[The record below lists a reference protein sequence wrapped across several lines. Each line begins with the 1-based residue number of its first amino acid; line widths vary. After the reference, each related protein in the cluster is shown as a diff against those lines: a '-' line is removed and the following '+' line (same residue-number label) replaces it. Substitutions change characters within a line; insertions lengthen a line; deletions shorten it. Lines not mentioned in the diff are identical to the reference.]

1 MCYSSDQTI
10 IGGLMKQFLFLASCI
25 LIFSSACGG
34 GDNAS
39 SEDQK
44 VIDALADVVM
54 ADEEF
59 PGTADDAKCIAET
72 HVSILGAA
80 YIQENNLTDSATFD
94 AWDPAEAELSRNDF
108 KNLFKETIGCVEKGF
123 QAVLGEDADL
133 EGLSEESVEC
143 LAKEIVNDDVLDAI
157 YDAGTIGEEPPEE
170 FFFSLFENCP
180 SFLVDSIVEGA
191 GLDQES
197 AECFA
202 DKVSY
207 ESFIFAIEASSLP
220 EDEMPEGATKV
231 IAEFFAAAV
240 ECDVDLANFG

>member
-1 MCYSSDQTI
+1 
-10 IGGLMKQFLFLASCI
+10 MKKFLFFTSCI
-25 LIFSSACGG
+25 LILASACGG
-34 GDNAS
+34 GDSAS

-44 VIDALADVVM
+44 IIDALADAVM

-59 PGTADDAKCIAET
+59 PGTDDDAKCIAET

-80 YIQENNLTDSATFD
+80 YIQENNLTDGATFD
-94 AWDPAEAELSRNDF
+94 DWDPAEAELSRNDF

-133 EGLSEESVEC
+133 EGLSEESAEC

-157 YDAGTIGEEPPEE
+157 YDAGSIDEEPPEE
-170 FFFSLFENCP
+170 FVFRLLENCP
-180 SFLVDSIVEGA
+180 SFLVDSLVEGA

-220 EDEMPEGATKV
+220 EDEMPEGATEV
-231 IAEFFAAAV
+231 LAEFFAAAV
-240 ECDVDLANFG
+240 ECDIDLANFS

>member
-1 MCYSSDQTI
+1 MI
-10 IGGLMKQFLFLASCI
+10 RGLMKKFLFFASFI
-25 LIFSSACGG
+25 LIFASACGG
-34 GDNAS
+34 GDSTS

-44 VIDALADVVM
+44 VIDALTDVVI

-59 PGTADDAKCIAET
+59 PETADDAKCIAET

-94 AWDPAEAELSRNDF
+94 DWDPAEAKLSRNDF
-108 KNLFKETIGCVEKGF
+108 KNLFKETIGCVEKGLSG
-123 QAVLGEDADL
+123 VLGEDADL

-157 YDAGTIGEEPPEE
+157 YDAGIIDEEPPEE
-170 FFFSLFENCP
+170 FFFSLFEDCP
-180 SFLVDSIVEGA
+180 SFLVDSLVDGA

-207 ESFIFAIEASSLP
+207 ESFIFAIDASSLP
-220 EDEMPEGATKV
+220 EDEMPEGATEA

-240 ECDVDLANFG
+240 ECDIDLANFG

>member
-1 MCYSSDQTI
+1 
-10 IGGLMKQFLFLASCI
+10 MKKFLFFASCI
-25 LIFSSACGG
+25 LIFASACGG
-34 GDNAS
+34 GDSTS

-80 YIQENNLTDSATFD
+80 YIQENNLTDGATFD
-94 AWDPAEAELSRNDF
+94 DWDPAEAELSRNDF

-133 EGLSEESVEC
+133 EGLSEESAEC

-157 YDAGTIGEEPPEE
+157 YDAGSIDEEPPEE
-170 FFFSLFENCP
+170 FVFRLLENCP
-180 SFLVDSIVEGA
+180 SFLVDSLVEGA

-197 AECFA
+197 A
-202 DKVSY
+202 
-207 ESFIFAIEASSLP
+207 
-220 EDEMPEGATKV
+220 
-231 IAEFFAAAV
+231 
-240 ECDVDLANFG
+240 

>member
-1 MCYSSDQTI
+1 MI
-10 IGGLMKQFLFLASCI
+10 RGLMKKFLFFASFI
-25 LIFSSACGG
+25 LIFASACGG
-34 GDNAS
+34 GDSTS

-44 VIDALADVVM
+44 VIDALTDVVI

-94 AWDPAEAELSRNDF
+94 DWDPAEAKLSRNDF
-108 KNLFKETIGCVEKGF
+108 KNLFKETIGCVEKGLSG
-123 QAVLGEDADL
+123 VLGEDADL

-157 YDAGTIGEEPPEE
+157 YDAGIIDEEPPEE
-170 FFFSLFENCP
+170 FFFSLFEDCP
-180 SFLVDSIVEGA
+180 SFLVDSLVDGA

-207 ESFIFAIEASSLP
+207 ESFIFAIDASSLP
-220 EDEMPEGATKV
+220 EDEMPEGATEA

-240 ECDVDLANFG
+240 ECDIDLANFG

>member
-1 MCYSSDQTI
+1 
-10 IGGLMKQFLFLASCI
+10 MKKFLFFTSCI
-25 LIFSSACGG
+25 LILASACGG
-34 GDNAS
+34 GDSAS

-44 VIDALADVVM
+44 IIDALADAVM

-59 PGTADDAKCIAET
+59 PGTDDDAKCIAET

-80 YIQENNLTDSATFD
+80 YIQENNLTDGATFD
-94 AWDPAEAELSRNDF
+94 DWDPAEAELSRNDF

-133 EGLSEESVEC
+133 EGLSEESAEC

-157 YDAGTIGEEPPEE
+157 YDAGSIDEEPPEE
-170 FFFSLFENCP
+170 LFFSLFEDCP
-180 SFLVDSIVEGA
+180 SFLVDSLVEGA

-220 EDEMPEGATKV
+220 EDEMPEGATAV

-240 ECDVDLANFG
+240 ECGVDLADLG

>member
-1 MCYSSDQTI
+1 
-10 IGGLMKQFLFLASCI
+10 MKKFISFLCCLLVVNA
-25 LIFSSACGG
+25 ACGG
-34 GDNAS
+34 GSSLS

-54 ADEEF
+54 ADKEF

-94 AWDPAEAELSRNDF
+94 DWDPAEAELPRNDF
-108 KNLFKETIGCVEKGF
+108 KNLFKETIGCVEKGI

-133 EGLSEESVEC
+133 GGLSKESVEC
-143 LAKEIVNDDVLDAI
+143 LAKELVNDDVLDAI
-157 YDAGTIGEEPPEE
+157 YDAGIIGEEPPEE
-170 FFFSLFENCP
+170 FFFSLFEDCP
-180 SFLVDSIVEGA
+180 SFLVDSLVEGA

-220 EDEMPEGATKV
+220 EDEMPEGATAV

-240 ECDVDLANFG
+240 ECDIDLADLG

>member
-1 MCYSSDQTI
+1 
-10 IGGLMKQFLFLASCI
+10 MKKFLFFTSCI
-25 LIFSSACGG
+25 LILASACGG
-34 GDNAS
+34 GDSAS

-44 VIDALADVVM
+44 IIDALADAVM

-59 PGTADDAKCIAET
+59 PGTDDDAKCIAET

-80 YIQENNLTDSATFD
+80 YIQENNLTDGATFD
-94 AWDPAEAELSRNDF
+94 DWDPAEAELSRNDF

-133 EGLSEESVEC
+133 EGLSEESAEC

-157 YDAGTIGEEPPEE
+157 YDAGSIDEEPPEE
-170 FFFSLFENCP
+170 FVFRLLENCP
-180 SFLVDSIVEGA
+180 SFLVDSLVEGA

-220 EDEMPEGATKV
+220 EDEMPEGATEV
-231 IAEFFAAAV
+231 LAEFFAAAV
-240 ECDVDLANFG
+240 ECDIDLANFR

>member
-1 MCYSSDQTI
+1 MCYSSDQTMI
-10 IGGLMKQFLFLASCI
+10 RGLMKKFLFFASFI
-25 LIFSSACGG
+25 LIFASACGG
-34 GDNAS
+34 GDSTS

-44 VIDALADVVM
+44 VIDALTDVVI

-94 AWDPAEAELSRNDF
+94 DWDPAEAKLSRNDF
-108 KNLFKETIGCVEKGF
+108 KNLFKETIGCVEKGLSG
-123 QAVLGEDADL
+123 VLGEDADL

-157 YDAGTIGEEPPEE
+157 YDAGIIDEEPPEE
-170 FFFSLFENCP
+170 FFFSLFEDCP
-180 SFLVDSIVEGA
+180 SFLVDSLVDGA

-207 ESFIFAIEASSLP
+207 ESFIFAIDASSLP
-220 EDEMPEGATKV
+220 EDEMPEGATEA

-240 ECDVDLANFG
+240 ECDIDLANFG

>member
-1 MCYSSDQTI
+1 
-10 IGGLMKQFLFLASCI
+10 MKKFISFLCCLLVVNA
-25 LIFSSACGG
+25 ACGG
-34 GDNAS
+34 GSSLS
-39 SEDQK
+39 SEDRK

-94 AWDPAEAELSRNDF
+94 DWDPAEAELPRNDF
-108 KNLFKETIGCVEKGF
+108 KNLFKETIGCVEKGI

-133 EGLSEESVEC
+133 EGLSKESVEC
-143 LAKEIVNDDVLDAI
+143 LAKELVNDDVLDAI
-157 YDAGTIGEEPPEE
+157 YDAGIIGEEPPEE
-170 FFFSLFENCP
+170 FFFSLFEDCP
-180 SFLVDSIVEGA
+180 SFLVDSLVEGA

-207 ESFIFAIEASSLP
+207 ESFIFAMEASSLP
-220 EDEMPEGATKV
+220 EDEMPEGATAV

-240 ECDVDLANFG
+240 ECGVDLADLG

>member
-1 MCYSSDQTI
+1 MI
-10 IGGLMKQFLFLASCI
+10 RGLMKKFLFFASFI
-25 LIFSSACGG
+25 LIFASACGG
-34 GDNAS
+34 GDSTS

-44 VIDALADVVM
+44 VIDALTDVVI

-94 AWDPAEAELSRNDF
+94 DWDPAEAKLSRNDF
-108 KNLFKETIGCVEKGF
+108 KNLFKETIGCVEKGLSG
-123 QAVLGEDADL
+123 VLGEDADL

-143 LAKEIVNDDVLDAI
+143 LAKEIVNDDILDAI
-157 YDAGTIGEEPPEE
+157 YDAGIIDEEPPEE
-170 FFFSLFENCP
+170 FFFSLFEDCP
-180 SFLVDSIVEGA
+180 SFLVDSLVDGA

-220 EDEMPEGATKV
+220 EDEMPEGATEA

-240 ECDVDLANFG
+240 ECDIDLANFG

>member
-1 MCYSSDQTI
+1 
-10 IGGLMKQFLFLASCI
+10 MKKLIPFLCCLLVVTA
-25 LIFSSACGG
+25 ACGG
-34 GDNAS
+34 GSSLS

-44 VIDALADVVM
+44 VVDALADVFM

-94 AWDPAEAELSRNDF
+94 DWDPAEAELPRNDF
-108 KNLFKETIGCVEKGF
+108 KNLFKETIGCVENGI

-133 EGLSEESVEC
+133 EGLSKESVEC
-143 LAKEIVNDDVLDAI
+143 LAKELVNDDVLDAI

-170 FFFSLFENCP
+170 FFFDLIVDCP
-180 SFLVDSIVEGA
+180 SFLVDALVEGA

-220 EDEMPEGATKV
+220 EDEMPEGATAV

-240 ECDVDLANFG
+240 ECDIDLADLS

>member
-1 MCYSSDQTI
+1 M
-10 IGGLMKQFLFLASCI
+10 
-25 LIFSSACGG
+25 
-34 GDNAS
+34 
-39 SEDQK
+39 
-44 VIDALADVVM
+44 
-54 ADEEF
+54 
-59 PGTADDAKCIAET
+59 
-72 HVSILGAA
+72 SILGAA

-94 AWDPAEAELSRNDF
+94 DWDPAEAELPRNDF
-108 KNLFKETIGCVEKGF
+108 KNLFKETIGCVEKGI

-143 LAKEIVNDDVLDAI
+143 LATQIVNDDVLDAI
-157 YDAGTIGEEPPEE
+157 YDAGIIGEEPPEE
-170 FFFSLFENCP
+170 LFFSLFEDCP
-180 SFLVDSIVEGA
+180 SFLVDSLVEGA

-220 EDEMPEGATKV
+220 EDEMPEGATAV

-240 ECDVDLANFG
+240 ECGVDLANFG

>member
-1 MCYSSDQTI
+1 
-10 IGGLMKQFLFLASCI
+10 MKKFLFFTSCI
-25 LIFSSACGG
+25 LILASACGG
-34 GDNAS
+34 GDSAS

-44 VIDALADVVM
+44 IIDALADAVM

-59 PGTADDAKCIAET
+59 PGTDDDAKCIAET

-80 YIQENNLTDSATFD
+80 YIQENNLTDGATFD
-94 AWDPAEAELSRNDF
+94 DWDPAEAELSRNDF

-133 EGLSEESVEC
+133 EGLSEESAEC

-157 YDAGTIGEEPPEE
+157 YDAGSIDEEPPEE
-170 FFFSLFENCP
+170 FVFRLLENCP
-180 SFLVDSIVEGA
+180 SSLVDSLVEGA

-220 EDEMPEGATKV
+220 EDEIPEGATEV
-231 IAEFFAAAV
+231 LAEFLLQRLNAI
-240 ECDVDLANFG
+240 